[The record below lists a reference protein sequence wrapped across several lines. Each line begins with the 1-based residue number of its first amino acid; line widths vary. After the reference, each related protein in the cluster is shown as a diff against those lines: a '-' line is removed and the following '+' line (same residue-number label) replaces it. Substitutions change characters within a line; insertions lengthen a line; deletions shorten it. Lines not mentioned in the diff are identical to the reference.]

1 MQFSR
6 PLKSSTQSLPSPNG
20 AHIATLLPSKLI
32 IRETRSLEVAR
43 AITLPPELTASTVSF
58 LWSESSNRVLVASAD
73 TIRVFS
79 PLDHRFSATITSP
92 TSGTTKTTFICFGGS
107 DDEVCVFT
115 EFGLKLIVFNLTTS
129 RAAEISSP
137 KLFTPAT
144 AAKGISHRP
153 RSGNLALLTRSAGK
167 DVISIHK
174 PNSLEV
180 IRSWTLETIDAQ
192 GLAWSPDGRWITVW
206 ESAAQGHKILIYTA
220 DGHLYKLWGGSAHII
235 EEDKDS
241 DLGAGVKMI
250 EWSQTGK
257 HIAIG
262 DHGQRI
268 VLLAAPAFAESMVLR
283 HSPSVTPSDTLHVW
297 QEQILPGPSAGFT
310 REFSAATQLIS
321 PPTSTTP
328 ATAESKTGTNAM
340 SFDVSG
346 TLLATKVEDLPSTV
360 WIWDVGNR
368 SLRAVLILHAPVAR
382 IIWHPSITE
391 LLMIRCEGE
400 ENKGRAHLWDPSWEM
415 PKIINFGT
423 QVPEGKIIGKSIIR
437 WLNIDHIFPSLFF
450 SDSQDYMLASLSR
463 PEDTASLPWSDA
475 EARGI
480 DIYGQP
486 DESPLNLVD
495 PVEKRH
501 FRRVKVDP
509 LPDDGDSYM
518 NISEGSEQ
526 ELDDTFHFLK
536 SGEP

>member
-1 MQFSR
+1 M
-6 PLKSSTQSLPSPNG
+6 SPNG
-20 AHIATLLPSKLI
+20 AHVATILPSRLI

-43 AITLPPELTASTVSF
+43 AITLPPELTTSTVTF
-58 LWSESSNRVLVASAD
+58 VWSPSSNRVLVASAD

-79 PLDHRFSATITSP
+79 PVDHRFSATITSP

-115 EFGLKLIVFNLTTS
+115 EFGLKLTVFNLATS
-129 RAAEISSP
+129 RAAEIPSP

-174 PNSLEV
+174 PGSLEV
-180 IRSWTLETIDAQ
+180 IRSWTPETIDAQ
-192 GLAWSPDGRWITVW
+192 GLAWSPDGRWIAVW
-206 ESAAQGHKILIYTA
+206 ESAAQGHKVLIYTA

-241 DLGAGVKMI
+241 DLGAGVKTI

-268 VLLAAPAFAESMVLR
+268 VLLAAPAFAESMVLS
-283 HSPSVTPSDTLHVW
+283 HSSSIRPSDTLHVW
-297 QEQILPGPSAGFT
+297 QEQILPGQNGGFT
-310 REFSAATQLIS
+310 REFIAATQLVL
-321 PPTSTTP
+321 PPTSTAP
-328 ATAESKTGTNAM
+328 ATAESRAGTNAL

-346 TLLATKVEDLPSTV
+346 TLLATKVEDMPTTV

-368 SLRAVLILHAPVAR
+368 SLRAVLILHAPIAR
-382 IIWHPSITE
+382 IAWHPSITE

-400 ENKGRAHLWDPSWEM
+400 ENKGRAQLWDPSWEM

-423 QVPEGKIIGKSIIR
+423 QVPEGKIIGKSIVR

-450 SDSQDYMLASLSR
+450 SDSQDYILASLSR

-475 EARGI
+475 EAGSM
-480 DIYGQP
+480 DINDQP
-486 DESPLNLVD
+486 EESPLNLVE
-495 PVEKRH
+495 PTEKRN
-501 FRRVKVDP
+501 FRRVKVDL

-518 NISEGSEQ
+518 NMSEGSDQ

-536 SGEP
+536 SEEP